1 MKSRLVLFFLSL
13 ITLNGMAQ
21 FPGGGF
27 GGGPRQDPKRGQVSG
42 KVMNPEGQ
50 PAEFAT
56 VIVLKSEFDST
67 ANATKEV
74 VVKAQTTDM
83 DGKFSFEGLPIMSPI
98 KLKISSVGFKELE
111 VPVQFDRPDP
121 SLFSG
126 MKPGQAP
133 DMAVIQKIMAGFN
146 KDLGELTLE
155 TDSQMLDGVTVKA
168 AKALMEMDIDKKIFN
183 VEKNIVTAGG
193 TAVDVMRNIPSLQV
207 DIDGNVKLRNA
218 APTLFI
224 DGRPTTLTLEQIPA
238 DAIEKVEVITNPSA
252 KYDASGSMAG
262 ILNLVLKKNRKSGF
276 NGMVNIGADNYMGA
290 NTMTSLNLRQGKFNV
305 SLMGMGNLMNR
316 NTTGYSQRTS
326 SIGGIDAMSYQDIT
340 SETKGMM
347 GFGRLAI
354 DYDLSSKTSFSIGG
368 VMGGGNFNPYE
379 DIMITNTINGV
390 SSVSN
395 RLSESSRQFRPK
407 GLQLGFRQ
415 NFATEGE
422 QLTMDFNY
430 FGGTNGND
438 GIYTT
443 NYLTDGGLITGTQ
456 IQKQIGEG
464 QNRFMTFQTDYV
476 KPLKND
482 GQFETGIRAQLNTL
496 SNLNDNTLKPVGSD
510 VYQDVTSASINF
522 DSDNS
527 VYAAYVSVSGKVG
540 NAFNYKT
547 GLRAESS
554 FYTGQLLNTNES
566 FSNSFPISLFPS
578 IFLSKDLTDTDQLQ
592 MSVTRRVN
600 RPNFFQLIPFVDYS
614 DSLNITRGNADL
626 VPEFTTSA
634 ELSYSKTIGT
644 GTFLASAYFKHTN
657 NLITQYLGQE
667 VNPIS
672 GRLDLINTFINAN
685 SSDNYGVELTFTNK
699 VTNWWDF
706 TANANFYNS
715 RINTENIES
724 SIQSEPL
731 WTAFGKLNN
740 NFNLKNSW
748 VIQLSGDYQGK
759 TNVPV
764 SQGRGFGPPS
774 SAQSSSQGYIEPFY
788 GVDIAVKKSFLKDN
802 AGSLTLSANDIFRT
816 RGNTQVSFGE
826 GFSQTYYR
834 LNNPQMIRLNF
845 SLRFGHMDMKM
856 FRRNSNPGAMEGM
869 QMQ

>member
-1 MKSRLVLFFLSL
+1 MKSRLFLFLLSV
-13 ITLNGMAQ
+13 ISLNSMAQ
-21 FPGGGF
+21 FPGGGM
-27 GGGPRQDPKRGQVSG
+27 GGPRQDPNRGQVSG
-42 KVMNPEGQ
+42 KVVNPDGE
-50 PAEFAT
+50 PVEFAT
-56 VIVLKSEFDST
+56 VIIMKTEFDST
-67 ANATKEV
+67 ANESKDV
-74 VVKAQTTDM
+74 VFKAQTSDM
-83 DGKFSFEGLPIMSPI
+83 DGTFTFEGLPLMSPI

-111 VPVQFDRPDP
+111 MSVQFDRPDP
-121 SLFSG
+121 SLFKG

-133 DMAVIQKIMAGFN
+133 DPALIQKIMAGFN
-146 KDLGELTLE
+146 KELGDITLE

-183 VEKNIVTAGG
+183 VEKNIVTSGG

-276 NGMVNIGADNYMGA
+276 NGMVNLGADSYQGA
-290 NTMTSLNLRQGKFNV
+290 NAMTTLNLRQGKVNL
-305 SLMGMGNLMNR
+305 SLMGMGMLINR
-316 NTTGYSQRTS
+316 NMTGYSQRS
-326 SIGGIDAMSYQDIT
+326 SSVGGIDATSYQDINSDT
-340 SETKGMM
+340 EGAM
-347 GFGRLAI
+347 GFGRISL
-354 DYDLSSKTSFSIGG
+354 DYDITSKTSLSIGG
-368 VMGGGNFNPYE
+368 VLGGGNFNPFE

-390 SSVSN
+390 TSISN

-407 GLQLGFRQ
+407 GLQLGFMH
-415 NFATEGE
+415 NFETQGE

-438 GIYTT
+438 GTYTT
-443 NYLTDGGLITGTQ
+443 NYLTDAGQITGTQ
-456 IQKQIGEG
+456 IQQNIGEG
-464 QNRFMTFQTDYV
+464 KNRFITFQTDYV
-476 KPLKND
+476 RPLKNE
-482 GQFETGIRAQLNTL
+482 GSFETGIRAQINTL
-496 SNLNDNTLKPVGSD
+496 GNLNDNKLKPVGSD
-510 VYQDVTSASINF
+510 VFQDITSASINF

-527 VYAAYVSVSGKVG
+527 VYAAYLSFSGKAG
-540 NAFNYKT
+540 NAFDYKA

-554 FYTGQLLNTNES
+554 FYTGELLNTNES
-566 FSNSFPISLFPS
+566 FSNSFPVSLFPS
-578 IFLSKDLTDTDQLQ
+578 VFLSKELSETDQLQ

-600 RPNFFQLIPFVDYS
+600 RPNFFQLIPFIDYS
-614 DSLNITRGNADL
+614 DSLNISRGNADL

-644 GTFLASAYFKHTN
+644 GTFLASGYYKYTN
-657 NLITQYLGQE
+657 NLITRYLGQE

-672 GRLDLINTFINAN
+672 GNLDLINTYINAN
-685 SSDNYGVELTFTNK
+685 SSENYGVELTFTNK

-715 RINTENIES
+715 RINIENIES
-724 SIQSEPL
+724 SIQADPL
-731 WTAFGKLNN
+731 WSAFGKINN
-740 NFNLKNSW
+740 NFNLKDSW

-759 TNVPV
+759 TNLPV
-764 SQGRGFGPPS
+764 SQGRGFGGPQS

-788 GVDIAVKKSFLKDN
+788 GVDLAVKKSFFKDN
-802 AGSLTLSANDIFRT
+802 AGSLTLSVNDIFKT

-845 SLRFGHMDMKM
+845 SLRFGQMDMKM
-856 FRRNSNPGAMEGM
+856 FKRNNNPSSMEGM